1 MYQSHWQVSER
12 PFDTTADSRFVFP
25 CESHQAAQLQLR
37 YAIENRAAAGLLV
50 GGSGT
55 GKSLLVHL
63 LKRSL
68 AEQFRP
74 FAHLVFPQMPT
85 DELLACLADELA
97 PPSGEER
104 PTVRDSIRRIH
115 ASLRDHAQAGRH
127 AVVAIDEAHLLEDT
141 PSLEAIRLLLN
152 LESDA
157 RPLMTL
163 LLVGQPPLLTAVE
176 RMPQLEE
183 RLSIKCLL
191 RPLSLEES
199 AGYVRHRLRA
209 AGASRE
215 VFDDAALE
223 SLHELARGN
232 PRRLNRLCE
241 LALLIGYAE
250 EQHAIGREQV
260 EAVGQELALAAAE

>member
-12 PFDTTADSRFVFP
+12 PFDATADSRFAFP
-25 CESHQAAQLQLR
+25 CETHQAAQLQLR

-55 GKSLLVHL
+55 GKSLLVQL

-85 DELLACLADELA
+85 DELLASLADELGT
-97 PPSGEER
+97 PSGEER
-104 PTVRDSIRRIH
+104 PGVRDSVRRIH
-115 ASLRDHAQAGRH
+115 AALCDNAQAGRH

-152 LESDA
+152 LEAEA

-191 RPLSLEES
+191 RPLTVGET
-199 AGYVRHRLRA
+199 AGYVRHRLQA
-209 AGASRE
+209 AGAARE
-215 VFDDAALE
+215 VFDDSALE
-223 SLHELARGN
+223 SLHELSRGI

-250 EQHAIGREQV
+250 EQHSIGRVQV
-260 EAVGQELALAAAE
+260 EAIGQELALAGTE